1 MEAILSMMRDLVLSF
16 GNEKILLCHH
26 EVSIIKNSVFRR
38 VVIEEIREGKTIWFG
53 TIELMYYQ
61 VS

>member
-1 MEAILSMMRDLVLSF
+1 MRYLVLSL